1 MTVYLVRRL
10 IQALFVV
17 LAMSLIVF
25 VGVYAIGDPVEILIS
40 PDADQIERER
50 AIQALGLDLPLW
62 QQYLVFLTNALQGDL
77 GRSFVFNEPA
87 LKLILQRMPA
97 TLELAFGATFLAL
110 LIGLP
115 LGLYAGLRPNA
126 PASKTIMAGSILG
139 FSLPTFWVGLML
151 IMIFAVQLGW
161 LPSTGRGETCSVLG
175 FIGITPC
182 SSGIQWSFLTGD
194 GLAHMVMPA
203 VNLAL
208 FKISLVIRL
217 TRAGVRE
224 TMLMDYVKFARA
236 KGLSPARVTFVHV
249 FKNILIPVVTVVGL
263 ELGSTI
269 AFSVVTESVFAW
281 PGMGKLI
288 IDSINVLD
296 RPVIV
301 AYLMIIVLMFI
312 TINLVVDLT
321 YSLLDP
327 RVRLESKG
335 T

>member
-1 MTVYLVRRL
+1 MSLYLLRRL
-10 IQALFVV
+10 IQAIGVMAV
-17 LAMSLIVF
+17 MSLIVF
-25 VGVYAIGDPVEILIS
+25 LGVFAIGDPVEILIS

-50 AIQALGLDLPLW
+50 AVIALGLDKPLW
-62 QQYLVFLTNALQGDL
+62 MQYLVFLGNALRGDL

-87 LKLILQRMPA
+87 LQLIMGRMPA
-97 TLELAFGATFLAL
+97 TLELALGATIMAII
-110 LIGLP
+110 IGLP
-115 LGLYAGLRPNA
+115 LGLYAGLRPNGFI
-126 PASKTIMAGSILG
+126 SKSIMAVSILG

-151 IMIFAVQLGW
+151 IMVFAVQLGW
-161 LPSTGRGETCSVLG
+161 LPSTGRGETAMLFG
-175 FIGITPC
+175 LR
-182 SSGIQWSFLTGD
+182 WSFLTQD
-194 GLAHMVMPA
+194 GLAHLIMPA
-203 VNLAL
+203 TNLAL

-236 KGLSPARVTFVHV
+236 KGLSPSRVTFVHV

-301 AYLMIIVLMFI
+301 AYLMTIVLMFI
-312 TINLVVDLT
+312 TINLIVDLT
-321 YSLLDP
+321 YSVLDP

-335 T
+335 